1 MMICILFGNIRQYKA
16 KCTKKDATEEIKKLW
31 LSWDGRE
38 IKTDGR
44 DKEKLRGFL

>member
-1 MMICILFGNIRQYKA
+1 MHKMEV
-16 KCTKKDATEEIKKLW
+16 TEEIKKLW

-44 DKEKLRGFL
+44 DKKTVGFQSGVPRAACLILPYVPK